1 MNDLVYSLNGGLV
14 TDQNKISTISKVD
27 INSIQKLIRNYKQ
40 DLECFGELGFELQK
54 IAKTNK
60 KIYFLNEQQA
70 TLLLT
75 YMKNSESVR
84 NAKKVLVF
92 AFYQMKE
99 KLRSLEQE
107 QEKARFKSLSD
118 ENQRLNSLNHHQKIG
133 YKSQLKQQKEK
144 YENKIKALKYD
155 LENKKELSF
164 KRKLSQK
171 ELLELRKIL
180 AKDYNIVC
188 FKEWEMSLFAEKIG
202 KNSVFEVVLNKLEKE
217 LNYWKNYE
225 KYEEK
230 WKKNIKELK
239 MKLVDKL
246 KKAYD
251 YKKELYKAE
260 KGSSSKEYHIE
271 NAEIFQ
277 DFIELELL
285 QCEDIERRYFLMQI
299 YRYGYQNIRSLN
311 SKLAFKAKLDNDD
324 INFIKILK
332 EANILHAL
340 NEIYTTKEVKKIAK
354 D

>member
-27 INSIQKLIRNYKQ
+27 INSIQRLIRNYKQ

-60 KIYFLNEQQA
+60 KIYYLNEQQA

-107 QEKARFKSLSD
+107 QEKARFKTLSD
-118 ENQRLNSLNHHQKIG
+118 ENLRLNSLNHHQKIG
-133 YKSQLKQQKEK
+133 YKSQLAQQKEK

-155 LENKKELSF
+155 LENKNELSF

-180 AKDYNIVC
+180 ARDYGILC
-188 FKEWEMSLFAEKIG
+188 MKEWEFEFLAEKIALEST
-202 KNSVFEVVLNKLEKE
+202 KMTTWDAVVKKLKQS
-217 LNYWKNYE
+217 LDYWQNYE
-225 KYEEK
+225 EYEEK
-230 WKKNIKELK
+230 WKKIL
-239 MKLVDKL
+239 
-246 KKAYD
+246 
-251 YKKELYKAE
+251 
-260 KGSSSKEYHIE
+260 
-271 NAEIFQ
+271 
-277 DFIELELL
+277 
-285 QCEDIERRYFLMQI
+285 RR
-299 YRYGYQNIRSLN
+299 
-311 SKLAFKAKLDNDD
+311 
-324 INFIKILK
+324 
-332 EANILHAL
+332 
-340 NEIYTTKEVKKIAK
+340 
-354 D
+354 

>member
-27 INSIQKLIRNYKQ
+27 INSIQRLIRNYKQ

-60 KIYFLNEQQA
+60 KIYYLNEQQA

-118 ENQRLNSLNHHQKIG
+118 ENLRLNSLNHHQKIG
-133 YKSQLKQQKEK
+133 YKSQLAQQKEK
-144 YENKIKALKYD
+144 YENKIKALQYD

-164 KRKLSQK
+164 KRKLSEK

-180 AKDYNIVC
+180 AKDYGILC
-188 FKEWEMSLFAEKIG
+188 IKEWEMSLVAEKIG
-202 KNSVFEVVLNKLEKE
+202 KNLVFEAVLNKLEKE
-217 LNYWKNYE
+217 LKYWQNYE
-225 KYEEK
+225 EYEEK
-230 WKKNIKELK
+230 WKKIL
-239 MKLVDKL
+239 
-246 KKAYD
+246 
-251 YKKELYKAE
+251 
-260 KGSSSKEYHIE
+260 
-271 NAEIFQ
+271 
-277 DFIELELL
+277 
-285 QCEDIERRYFLMQI
+285 RR
-299 YRYGYQNIRSLN
+299 
-311 SKLAFKAKLDNDD
+311 
-324 INFIKILK
+324 
-332 EANILHAL
+332 
-340 NEIYTTKEVKKIAK
+340 
-354 D
+354 

>member
-133 YKSQLKQQKEK
+133 YKSQLKQQKEH

-155 LENKKELSF
+155 LENKNELSF

-180 AKDYNIVC
+180 ARDYGMIC
-188 FKEWEMSLFAEKIG
+188 IKEWEFEFLAEKI
-202 KNSVFEVVLNKLEKE
+202 
-217 LNYWKNYE
+217 
-225 KYEEK
+225 
-230 WKKNIKELK
+230 
-239 MKLVDKL
+239 
-246 KKAYD
+246 
-251 YKKELYKAE
+251 
-260 KGSSSKEYHIE
+260 
-271 NAEIFQ
+271 
-277 DFIELELL
+277 
-285 QCEDIERRYFLMQI
+285 
-299 YRYGYQNIRSLN
+299 
-311 SKLAFKAKLDNDD
+311 
-324 INFIKILK
+324 
-332 EANILHAL
+332 AL
-340 NEIYTTKEVKKIAK
+340 
-354 D
+354 

>member
-118 ENQRLNSLNHHQKIG
+118 ENLRLNSLNHHQKIG
-133 YKSQLKQQKEK
+133 YKSQLAQQKEK
-144 YENKIKALKYD
+144 YENKIKALQYD
-155 LENKKELSF
+155 LEKKKELSF

-180 AKDYNIVC
+180 ARDYGILC
-188 FKEWEMSLFAEKIG
+188 IKEWEMSLVAEKIG
-202 KNSVFEVVLNKLEKE
+202 KDTVFEAVVKKLEKE
-217 LNYWKNYE
+217 LDYWKNYE

-230 WKKNIKELK
+230 W
-239 MKLVDKL
+239 
-246 KKAYD
+246 
-251 YKKELYKAE
+251 
-260 KGSSSKEYHIE
+260 
-271 NAEIFQ
+271 
-277 DFIELELL
+277 
-285 QCEDIERRYFLMQI
+285 R
-299 YRYGYQNIRSLN
+299 
-311 SKLAFKAKLDNDD
+311 
-324 INFIKILK
+324 KILRR
-332 EANILHAL
+332 
-340 NEIYTTKEVKKIAK
+340 
-354 D
+354 